1 MELFESKQFYLVLS
15 IWFLAVGIATIAYV
29 LYEQVKRSNQLSK
42 IGLSE
47 KEHKTEKRKKGLE
60 SLGKK
65 ISNLVAASD
74 TEIANKFISAGIYN
88 TKLAYLFVP
97 LKYLLLVIGVALAIT
112 LGLHFQLEPSQ
123 YLVWSLIWGVVVI
136 IAPDMYLSIRTSN
149 IKRKLSSQLPYLLD
163 MMGVCVQTG
172 MTIESSM
179 TYLAQEMTG
188 FDIDMAH
195 MLKRTNERA
204 QIVGLE
210 KAIEELYIR
219 IPTAEFRS
227 FVMTLSQSLR
237 YGSSIYEVL
246 TRLAMD
252 IREIQMLG
260 LEEKI
265 GKLSAKMSVPLIL
278 FIMFPIV
285 ILTAAP
291 GVMRMM

>member
-1 MELFESKQFYLVLS
+1 MELLVNKQFYLVLS
-15 IWFLAVGIATIAYV
+15 IWFLVIGIATIIYV

-47 KEHKTEKRKKGLE
+47 KEHKTEKRRKGLE
-60 SLGKK
+60 SLGKR

-74 TEIANKFISAGIYN
+74 TEIANKFIAAGIYN

-97 LKYLLLVIGVALAIT
+97 LKYLLLVVGVALAIT
-112 LGLHFQLEPSQ
+112 LGLHFQLEPAQ
-123 YLVWSLIWGVVVI
+123 YLVWSLIWGVIVI
-136 IAPDMYLSIRTSN
+136 IAPDTYLAFRTNN

-179 TYLAQEMTG
+179 TYLAQEMVG

-219 IPTAEFRS
+219 IPTPEFRS

>member
-1 MELFESKQFYLVLS
+1 MELLENKQFYLVLS

-74 TEIANKFISAGIYN
+74 TEIENKFIAAGVYN
-88 TKLAYLFVP
+88 TRLAYLFVP
-97 LKYLLLVIGVALAIT
+97 IKYLLLVVGVALAIT
-112 LGLHFQLEPSQ
+112 LGLHFQLEPSR
-123 YLVWSLIWGVVVI
+123 YLVWSLIWGVVAI
-136 IAPDMYLSIRTSN
+136 IVPDGYLAIRTNN

-179 TYLAQEMTG
+179 TYLAKEMVG

-246 TRLAMD
+246 TRLATD

>member
-1 MELFESKQFYLVLS
+1 MGV
-15 IWFLAVGIATIAYV
+15 
-29 LYEQVKRSNQLSK
+29 
-42 IGLSE
+42 
-47 KEHKTEKRKKGLE
+47 
-60 SLGKK
+60 
-65 ISNLVAASD
+65 
-74 TEIANKFISAGIYN
+74 FIIIVPD
-88 TKLAYLFVP
+88 AYLAFRAN
-97 LKYLLLVIGVALAIT
+97 G
-112 LGLHFQLEPSQ
+112 
-123 YLVWSLIWGVVVI
+123 
-136 IAPDMYLSIRTSN
+136 

-179 TYLAQEMTG
+179 TYLAQEMIG
-188 FDIDMAH
+188 FDVDMAH

-204 QIVGLE
+204 HMVGLE
-210 KAIEELYIR
+210 QAIEELYIR
-219 IPTAEFRS
+219 VPTPEFRS

-237 YGSSIYEVL
+237 YGSSIYETL

-252 IREIQMLG
+252 IREIQILG

-265 GKLSAKMSVPLIL
+265 GKLSAKMSIPLIV